1 MKLSLKL
8 LETNNTISKTILQAM
23 LPASLEF
30 MSKAKN
36 IVENNIITLIQNQ
49 IISSPE
55 YDSLINGQLKLELGI
70 PDADRKIQE
79 LINTWISNT
88 VVNYT
93 APKIVNN
100 KIKSSFTVK
109 MIKSNFSDVINQPS
123 AFIEDNIRGYELPWL
138 QWLLFDGTAIIVDDY
153 EVVIGT
159 NARSRTGYAV
169 MMPSSN
175 SWSVPAEFAGTVNDN
190 WITRAIQRAK
200 PDIEKLLEKAVSQ

>member
-1 MKLSLKL
+1 
-8 LETNNTISKTILQAM
+8 
-23 LPASLEF
+23 

-36 IVENNIITLIQNQ
+36 VVEKNIIILIQNQ

-79 LINTWISNT
+79 LINIWISNT
-88 VVNYT
+88 IVNYS
-93 APKIVNN
+93 APRIVNN
-100 KIKSSFTVK
+100 KIKSSFSIK
-109 MIKSNFSDVINQPS
+109 MIRSNFNDVINQPS

-138 QWLLFDGTAIIVDDY
+138 QWLLFDGTATIVDDY
-153 EVVIGT
+153 EVVIGA